1 VKIVDQYSYK
11 DGQKIVDKHFQPE
24 LDDIRL
30 VLAGVTEKGH
40 RSPSGSGRLLPGA
53 LRKSVKQRFIEH
65 GWDRQRVKVEML
77 NAPKR
82 AIYRE
87 IDFVKN
93 RLGVDV
99 QFSRVAMMAYN
110 VASKMPIFHNED
122 LIDAGLLIVAMK
134 DLAVE
139 MSAGV
144 AYFEQF
150 VWDLEHRGVA
160 DVEIPVLVVG
170 VTL

>member
-1 VKIVDQYSYK
+1 LKIVDQYSYK
-11 DGQKIVDKHFQPE
+11 DGQKFAEKHFQPE

-53 LRKSVKQRFIEH
+53 LRKSIKQRFIDH

-82 AIYRE
+82 AVYRE

-99 QFSRVAMMAYN
+99 QFGRVAMMTYN
-110 VASKMPIFHNED
+110 IASKMPIFRNED
-122 LIDAGLLIVAMK
+122 LIDSGVVIVAMK

-139 MSAGV
+139 MSSGV

-160 DVEIPVLVVG
+160 DVEIPVLVLG
-170 VTL
+170 VAL

>member
-1 VKIVDQYSYK
+1 MKIIDQYSYK
-11 DGQKIVDKHFQPE
+11 DGQKFVEKHYQPE
-24 LDDIRL
+24 VDDIRA

-53 LRKSVKQRFIEH
+53 LRRTLKERFIEH

-82 AIYRE
+82 AVYRE
-87 IDFVKN
+87 LDFVKN

-99 QFSRVAMMAYN
+99 QFGKVAVMSYN
-110 VASKMPIFHNED
+110 VATKMPILHNED
-122 LIDAGLLIVAMK
+122 LIDAGVVIVAMK

-139 MSAGV
+139 MSSGV

-150 VWDLEHRGVA
+150 VWDLEHRGVSN
-160 DVEIPVLVVG
+160 VEIPVLVLGVG
-170 VTL
+170 M